1 VADGTIH
8 LVAGVG
14 DYLRTCDG
22 VDAAPSGL
30 TPLHLLLLHSEVN
43 DALAHSTGLEERV
56 ILREMFGD
64 DKCEEDICSQSRLK
78 GSESG
83 ATSLCGMA
91 RVRVVLSGT

>member
-1 VADGTIH
+1 M
-8 LVAGVG
+8 AGVG

-30 TPLHLLLLHSEVN
+30 T
-43 DALAHSTGLEERV
+43 LAHSTGLEERV

-64 DKCEEDICSQSRLK
+64 DWNEEDICSQSRLK

-83 ATSLCGMA
+83 ATPSVAWLASASYYLGHDTYH
-91 RVRVVLSGT
+91 RIDRR